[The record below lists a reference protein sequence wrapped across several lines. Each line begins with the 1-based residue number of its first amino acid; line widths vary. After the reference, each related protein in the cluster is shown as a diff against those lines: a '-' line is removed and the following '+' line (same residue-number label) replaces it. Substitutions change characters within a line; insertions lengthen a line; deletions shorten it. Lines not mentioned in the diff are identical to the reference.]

1 MSPLE
6 DNYDLGDHEMNDF
19 LTKQKS
25 KDRLI
30 YLMTLL
36 NFMLLQDIKQN
47 ERTGHGLGD

>member
-25 KDRLI
+25 KDRL
-30 YLMTLL
+30 
-36 NFMLLQDIKQN
+36 DISDDIIKLHAFTRHQ
-47 ERTGHGLGD
+47 TK